1 MKLRT
6 KLALAFTVIIVAVT
20 GTIAFLSIRR
30 ETETFKEELKKQGLI
45 LANTLAE
52 ESREAFITDKFVHT
66 MDYIDTIS
74 KQDYVVYAMVMDKEG
89 RVRVHN
95 KLNRVGK
102 VIKDADPVPDN
113 VLATGKPYIRITD
126 SGTEGRLYDIGV
138 PVMVGSEVVGVAQV
152 GYSLKSI
159 EASTAKGSRQIIL
172 ITMGGIIVGVLFKIL
187 YSRQLVKPIIKL
199 KEAAHE
205 IAGGRFDT
213 RIEVISRDEIGEL
226 ASAFNQMSI
235 NLKNSRDELIE
246 AKGYTDNIIRSIVD
260 ALIVIDAQGVIETVN
275 RATLDMLGYSADEII
290 GWPADKILAGDA
302 PLTGEKLKEL
312 IAKGELRNC
321 ETLYKAKDG
330 KEIPVLISASVRKD
344 REGKTIHIV
353 STARDITER
362 KKMEENLL
370 KAQKLESVGILAG
383 GIAHDFN
390 NILTGILGNIGLA
403 MIHMQS
409 EDITFKRLTAAEK
422 AALQARDLTQHL
434 LTFSR
439 GGAPVKKAASITE
452 LLMDSVMFALTGSN
466 VQCDFS
472 IPADLRPLDVDE
484 GQINQVINNLIIN
497 ALQAMPEGGT
507 IKVGAENIVVGA
519 GQGLPLKEGEYVK
532 ISIEDEGIGIS
543 KAHLQKIF
551 DPYFTTKQ
559 RGSGLGLA
567 ITYSIVRQHDGY
579 IDVESELGVGTKFSI
594 YLPASSAKMAAK
606 ERPGEE
612 ITGGGEGRVLL
623 MDDEEVVRDVAGE
636 MLKHMEYTV
645 EFAKD
650 GVEAIDLYI
659 KAKSSG
665 RPFDFVIMDLT
676 IPGGMGGK
684 DAIKRL
690 QEIDP
695 AVKAVVSSGY
705 SNDPV
710 MADFRSYGFS
720 GIVAKPYKIEE
731 LGRVLSMVRKGDFPG

>member
-6 KLALAFTVIIVAVT
+6 KLTLAFTVIIVAVT
-20 GTIAFLSIRR
+20 GIIAFLSIRR
-30 ETETFKEELKKQGLI
+30 EVETFKEELKKQGLI

-52 ESREAFITDKFVHT
+52 ESREAFIIDKFVHT
-66 MDYIDTIS
+66 MDYIDNIS
-74 KQDYVVYAMVMDKEG
+74 KQDYVVYAMVMDRKG

-95 KLNRVGK
+95 DLNRVGK
-102 VIKDADPVPDN
+102 VIKDADPVLDN
-113 VLATGKPYIRITD
+113 VIATGKPYIRITD

-138 PVMVGSEVVGVAQV
+138 PVRVGSEVAGVARI

-159 EASTAKGSRQIIL
+159 EVSTAKGSRQIIL
-172 ITMGGIIVGVLFKIL
+172 ITLGGIIAGILFKIL
-187 YSRQLVKPIIKL
+187 YSRQLVRPIIKL
-199 KEAAHE
+199 KEAANE

-226 ASAFNQMSI
+226 ASAFNQMST

-260 ALIVIDAQGVIETVN
+260 ALIVVDAQGMIETVN
-275 RATLDMLGYSADEII
+275 RAALDMLGYSAEEIV
-290 GWPADKILAGDA
+290 GWPADKILVGDA
-302 PLTGEKLKEL
+302 PLRGEGLDEL

-409 EDITFKRLTAAEK
+409 EDIAFKRLAAAEK

-452 LLMDSVMFALTGSN
+452 LLRDSVMFALTGSN
-466 VQCDFS
+466 VQCEFS

-484 GQINQVINNLIIN
+484 GQINQVINNLIVN

-507 IKVGAENIVVGA
+507 IKVGAENIIVGA
-519 GQGLPLKEGEYVK
+519 GQGLPLKEGAYVK

-559 RGSGLGLA
+559 KGSGLGLA

-579 IDVESELGVGTKFSI
+579 IDVESELGVGTRFSI
-594 YLPASSAKMAAK
+594 YLPTSAERMAAGGK
-606 ERPGEE
+606 PKEE
-612 ITGGGEGRVLL
+612 IIGGEGTVLL

-636 MLKHMEYTV
+636 MLKHMGYTV
-645 EFAKD
+645 EFAED
-650 GVEAIDLYI
+650 GVGAIDLYI
-659 KAKSSG
+659 KARSSG
-665 RPFDFVIMDLT
+665 RPFDVVIMDLT

-684 DAIKRL
+684 EAIKRL
-690 QEIDP
+690 REINP
-695 AVKAVVSSGY
+695 SVKAVVSSGY
-705 SNDPV
+705 SNDPI

-731 LGRVLSMVRKGDFPG
+731 LGRVLDTVRKGRTPG

>member
-52 ESREAFITDKFVHT
+52 ESTEAFIIDKFVHT

-74 KQDYVVYAMVMDKEG
+74 RQDYVVYAMVRDKEG
-89 RVRVHN
+89 RVRVHSELN
-95 KLNRVGK
+95 KVGK
-102 VIKDADPVPDN
+102 VIRDADPVLEN
-113 VLATGKPYIRITD
+113 ILATGKPYIWITN
-126 SGTEGRLYDIGV
+126 SGTGGRLYDIGV
-138 PVMVGSEVVGVAQV
+138 PVRVGSEVAGVAQV

-172 ITMGGIIVGVLFKIL
+172 ITMGGIIAGVLFNIL
-187 YSRQLVKPIIKL
+187 YSRQLVKPVIKL

-205 IAGGRFDT
+205 IAGGRFNT

-226 ASAFNQMSI
+226 ASAFNQMST

-260 ALIVIDAQGVIETVN
+260 ALIVVDAQGVIETVN
-275 RATLDMLGYSADEII
+275 RAALDMLGYRADEII

-302 PLTGEKLKEL
+302 PLKGERLDEL
-312 IAKGELRNC
+312 IATGELRNC

-370 KAQKLESVGILAG
+370 KAEKLEAVGILAG

-403 MIHMQS
+403 KIHMQS
-409 EDITFKRLTAAEK
+409 EGITFKRLTAAEK

-452 LLMDSVMFALTGSN
+452 LLRDSVMFALTGSN

-472 IPADLRPLDVDE
+472 IPADLRPLDIDE

-507 IKVGAENIVVGA
+507 IKVGAENIIVDA

-532 ISIEDEGIGIS
+532 ISIEDEGIGIP

-579 IDVESELGVGTKFSI
+579 IDVESELGVGTRFSI
-594 YLPASSAKMAAK
+594 YLPASSAKMAAE

-612 ITGGGEGRVLL
+612 ITGGEGKVLL

-636 MLKHMEYTV
+636 MLKHMGYTV
-645 EFAKD
+645 KFAKD
-650 GVEAIDLYI
+650 GVEAIDLYM

-665 RPFDFVIMDLT
+665 RPFDVVIMDLT

-684 DAIKRL
+684 EAIKRL
-690 QEIDP
+690 REIDP
-695 AVKAVVSSGY
+695 SVKAVVSSGY

-710 MADFRSYGFS
+710 MADFKSYGFS

-731 LGRVLSMVRKGDFPG
+731 LGRVLDTVRKGHAPG